1 MAELGVEPGQHG
13 SEPVPIGSTPHCYTL
28 HWDMGAGTEL
38 GVTVRRSLS
47 LSLALLHSMFPLG
60 EVGREASPSA
70 WGSQA
75 QDTRGRIC
83 RAGLGKARG
92 RGRGIFQ
99 KIPPS
104 PQALLSLL
112 SKSLA
117 FLEVK
122 DSAAEEL
129 VRPVCVPR
137 NQARVKLLEGVG
149 AVATCSPVR
158 QLRAALLR
166 DTRPAGPASAWLHE
180 DTGWPV
186 GKAGGA
192 PCSSGGETGSPS
204 FAHSFLRPSDSCP
217 LTPTLFQGPDAI
229 SSAYHTHLGS
239 GWGTQRDRRH
249 QWPRAKKSGGEW
261 GTSRE
266 AIGGSKTLAS
276 ASLGVFHSIACSGP
290 LPLQLGLI
298 GDLGCP

>member
-1 MAELGVEPGQHG
+1 MAPSLCPQALAHTA
-13 SEPVPIGSTPHCYTL
+13 TPCT
-28 HWDMGAGTEL
+28 GTWGRGL
-38 GVTVRRSLS
+38 NWGVTVRRSLS

-75 QDTRGRIC
+75 QDTRGKIC
-83 RAGLGKARG
+83 GAGLGKARG

-104 PQALLSLL
+104 SQALLSALEEFSFPGNQGLSRRGTRQTCLCPQEPGQSPASGGSGNHGYLL
-112 SKSLA
+112 
-117 FLEVK
+117 
-122 DSAAEEL
+122 
-129 VRPVCVPR
+129 PR
-137 NQARVKLLEGVG
+137 
-149 AVATCSPVR
+149 
-158 QLRAALLR
+158 RAAPGC
-166 DTRPAGPASAWLHE
+166 PAPRHQACWPCIGPAPRGHGVASGE
-180 DTGWPV
+180 
-186 GKAGGA
+186 AGGA

-229 SSAYHTHLGS
+229 SSAYNTHLGS
-239 GWGTQRDRRH
+239 GWGTHRDRRL
-249 QWPRAKKSGGEW
+249 QWPRAKKAGGEW

-266 AIGGSKTLAS
+266 AIGGSKALAS

-290 LPLQLGLI
+290 LPFQLGLI
-298 GDLGCP
+298 GGLGCP